1 MAMPPNTLSPI
12 ILSFLMASSLAIS
25 FTGAI
30 TNPSSTTIPTIEV
43 PMLSS
48 TVVINGGINTSNEW
62 SDASKTN
69 VTLTCYVGV
78 MSTCI
83 GAPADNVSALIWMK
97 HDSVWLYF
105 LLEVPF
111 EKRFF
116 DLLSAQRVNEFAEV
130 DMFYCWSPGGR
141 PPWTACDDGF
151 VGISPS
157 GSYYAGDGWMPNGQ
171 WAGEDTKQSYGQ
183 NNVVGAAKYDGV
195 SYWFEF
201 KKMLASNDGYDWT
214 LKPGTVYGDGGVDG
228 TFTISFGAAS
238 GKGPRWG
245 QYAQIWLCPCVA
257 PVTISRTLTSKTT
270 ISQSASSSQATTSA
284 QAMFVLPASWG
295 SLLGIGFVALAASL
309 STVLIIKKRKH
320 ARVVGA
326 SIATGYDDFDNL
338 LSGGLPLDYTVLI
351 ISPPCDE
358 RDLLLRRIV
367 HSTVSS
373 GGSAFYVLG
382 DIGKAQDLATRYQK
396 DFYAYCTKSD
406 HIATHLT
413 NLFGT
418 PSIGNLSEFNIVLN
432 QSLTTKVKEDVRKVI
447 IVDILS
453 DILLQYKALTT
464 RKWLTEFIAKRKS
477 AGFTVVATLNPYLAK
492 EDVQAAVLDLFDG
505 VLEIYEKKLKEKSR
519 RFLTVKKLYGRKYSQ
534 KDIML
539 DADKLWT

>member
-1 MAMPPNTLSPI
+1 MPPDTMSAI
-12 ILSFLMASSLAIS
+12 IFSFLIASSLAI
-25 FTGAI
+25 A
-30 TNPSSTTIPTIEV
+30 NPSSSTPPAIEV
-43 PMLSS
+43 PILSS
-48 TVVINGGINTSNEW
+48 TVVIDGRITSSNEW

-69 VTLTCYVGV
+69 VTLICYVGV
-78 MSTCI
+78 LSTCT
-83 GAPADNVSALIWMK
+83 GASADNASALIWMK
-97 HDSVWLYF
+97 HDSTWLYF

-111 EKRFF
+111 AKRFF
-116 DLLSAQRVNEFAEV
+116 DLLSTQRANEFAEA
-130 DMFYCWSPGGR
+130 DMFYCWSPTGR

-171 WAGEDTKQSYGQ
+171 WAGGDEQQPYGQ
-183 NNVVGAAKYDGV
+183 NNVAGAAKHDGV

-201 KKMLASNDGYDWT
+201 KKTLTSSDGYDWS
-214 LKPGTVYGDGGVDG
+214 LKPGTVYGDGEVDG

-245 QYAQIWLCPCVA
+245 QYSKIWLCPCVGPVA
-257 PVTISRTLTSKTT
+257 PSKTLEKTSFTSATT
-270 ISQSASSSQATTSA
+270 ISQSVSSQATATST
-284 QAMFVLPASWG
+284 QATIFVLPANWTSFMA
-295 SLLGIGFVALAASL
+295 IAVVALAGSL

-320 ARVVGA
+320 VRGGGP
-326 SIATGYDDFDNL
+326 SIATGYADFDDL

-358 RDLLLRRIV
+358 RDLLLRRII
-367 HSTVSS
+367 HSTISS
-373 GGSAFYVLG
+373 GGTAFYVSG

-406 HIATHLT
+406 HSATHLT

-432 QSLTTKVKEDVRKVI
+432 QSLTTKVKENVRKII
-447 IVDILS
+447 IVDVLS
-453 DILLQYKALTT
+453 DILLQYRALTT

-477 AGFTVVATLNPYLAK
+477 AGFTIVATLNPYLAK
-492 EDVQAAVLDLFDG
+492 EDAQAAVLDLFDG
-505 VLEIYEKKLKEKSR
+505 ILEIYEKKLKERSR

-534 KDIML
+534 TDIML